1 MSTSA
6 ATATEGVFGIAEEHK
21 GIDGFLLRFS
31 STLLTQIP
39 G

>member
-6 ATATEGVFGIAEEHK
+6 VMGTEGVFGIAEGRK